1 MFAFARLLSEM
12 CSPIARF
19 MGMGKSPGTL
29 TYEAEEEGRQ
39 GKPQDDADDGLE
51 HRVAEEGGAESSDGQ
66 GQSCTS
72 TVEAMATLPLG
83 LACAGMGSVS
93 ARSGENSAAFA
104 SSKVWEKNMKK
115 YFRRR
120 NLLRSGL
127 DQQDAVDRILILE
140 AVHFG
145 DTGKKTWEQADV
157 TQTGVTQADG
167 TVLIAEIVGV
177 EETGKKALD
186 QTDVAQTYDTVLIPE
201 AARVETKA
209 GEQRDVTQAGDSAVT
224 HETRRGVARRK
235 ARKNVRSN
243 VRKETAQDASVTEA
257 QKEPREGEDCGEQ
270 DIVRLE
276 PEDFATVLGKEKELL
291 EVAVPVLERL
301 FRQMP
306 DCLFTLANARGV
318 VLETWGNGSIAG
330 LEKGSLV
337 NEYTPAIAGMTT
349 ALVTGR
355 PGIARRQGG
364 SGNETLVCVS
374 TPINDEDGTTLACVT
389 VTSRD
394 NHPYLNVIAGEAAD
408 NIASQLRLHAS
419 LARES
424 ALVENAEE
432 GLMAVDASGR
442 IRRANRVARTMCS
455 ISTLPEKV
463 HLSRFFC
470 LGSLLEDIA
479 RGEAFSRVRV
489 ELYDREQEC
498 GSGEYCLMSFVP
510 GEDGGVLLLRC
521 AEEGSVSEG
530 KDVASAQTGKS
541 ARGRALGES
550 LRMLECELISDAL
563 REAEGN
569 VTLAARNLGIARST
583 LYSRL
588 ERHNLHPREF
598 RSLGAS
604 SRAKQRTRKNAAA
617 SAGREVS
624 EAGTAPRE

>member
-19 MGMGKSPGTL
+19 MGMGERPGAL
-29 TYEAEEEGRQ
+29 TYEAEEEERAS
-39 GKPQDDADDGLE
+39 KPQDDADDGLE

-66 GQSCTS
+66 GQSSTS
-72 TVEAMATLPLG
+72 TVEAMAPLPLG
-83 LACAGMGSVS
+83 LACAGMGLVS
-93 ARSGENSAAFA
+93 ARSGKNSAAFA
-104 SSKVWEKNMKK
+104 SSKVWEDNMNA
-115 YFRRR
+115 YFRTRS
-120 NLLRSGL
+120 LLWTALG
-127 DQQDAVDRILILE
+127 QQEADDTILILK
-140 AVHFG
+140 ALGFG
-145 DTGKKTWEQADV
+145 DTVEKAWAQRDV
-157 TQTGVTQADG
+157 RQTCD
-167 TVLIAEIVGV
+167 TVLIPEVVGL
-177 EETGKKALD
+177 EETGEKAGE

-201 AARVETKA
+201 GARAETVKKA
-209 GEQRDVTQAGDSAVT
+209 GEQRDVAQAGDSAVT

-374 TPINDEDGTTLACVT
+374 APINDEGGTTLACVT

-408 NIASQLRLHAS
+408 NIASQLRLRAS

-455 ISTLPEKV
+455 VSTLPEKA

-521 AEEGSVSEG
+521 AEEVVSEG

-550 LRMLECELISDAL
+550 LRMLECELISEAL

-617 SAGREVS
+617 SAEREVS

>member
-1 MFAFARLLSEM
+1 MFAIARLLSEM

-19 MGMGKSPGTL
+19 MGMGQSPGTL
-29 TYEAEEEGRQ
+29 TPEAEEEDRAS
-39 GKPQDDADDGLE
+39 KPLDGADDGQDHRLKAGADAAE
-51 HRVAEEGGAESSDGQ
+51 HSERGGLSRTG
-66 GQSCTS
+66 TK
-72 TVEAMATLPLG
+72 VAMAPLPLA
-83 LACAGMGSVS
+83 LASAGMGSLF
-93 ARSGENSAAFA
+93 ARSGENRAAFK
-104 SSKVWEKNMKK
+104 SSKVWEDDMNT
-115 YFRRR
+115 YFRTRFMLLTGLGEQEADEKIL
-120 NLLRSGL
+120 LLRALS
-127 DQQDAVDRILILE
+127 
-140 AVHFG
+140 FG
-145 DTGKKTWEQADV
+145 
-157 TQTGVTQADG
+157 G
-167 TVLIAEIVGV
+167 TK
-177 EETGKKALD
+177 KKAWARREAR
-186 QTDVAQTYDTVLIPE
+186 QTRDRVLIPE
-201 AARVETKA
+201 VASIEDAVEI
-209 GEQRDVTQAGDSAVT
+209 AGDQADVAQANDSSMVP
-224 HETRRGVARRK
+224 ETRGGTGRRK
-235 ARKNVRSN
+235 TPKNTRKNARKNVR
-243 VRKETAQDASVTEA
+243 KEASREASVTEA
-257 QKEPREGEDCGEQ
+257 VEEPRAGGDCGEQ
-270 DIVRLE
+270 DTVRLE
-276 PEDFATVLGKEKELL
+276 PEEFATVLGKEKELL

-301 FRQMP
+301 SRQMP
-306 DCLFTLANARGV
+306 DCLFTLANSRGV
-318 VLETWGNGSIAG
+318 VLETWGNGNIAG
-330 LEKGSLV
+330 LEKGALV

-355 PGIARRQGG
+355 PGIAKNQD
-364 SGNETLVCVS
+364 SKGNGALFCVS

-389 VTSRD
+389 VTSRVD
-394 NHPYLNVIAGEAAD
+394 HPYLNVIAGEACD
-408 NIASQLRLHAS
+408 NIASQLRLRAS

-424 ALVENAEE
+424 ALVENSEE

-455 ISTLPEKV
+455 ISTLPEKS

-521 AEEGSVSEG
+521 AEEAASEG
-530 KDVASAQTGKS
+530 KEVASAQTGKS
-541 ARGRALGES
+541 ARGRLLGES

-617 SAGREVS
+617 SAEREVS

>member
-66 GQSCTS
+66 GQSRTS

-83 LACAGMGSVS
+83 LACVGMGSVS
-93 ARSGENSAAFA
+93 ARSGKNSAAFA
-104 SSKVWEKNMKK
+104 SSKVWEDNMNA
-115 YFRRR
+115 YFRTRS
-120 NLLRSGL
+120 LLWTALG
-127 DQQDAVDRILILE
+127 QQEANDTILILK
-140 AVHFG
+140 ALGFG
-145 DTGKKTWEQADV
+145 DTVEKAWAQRDV
-157 TQTGVTQADG
+157 RQTCD
-167 TVLIAEIVGV
+167 TVLIPEVVGL
-177 EETGKKALD
+177 EETVEKAGE

-201 AARVETKA
+201 AARAETKT
-209 GEQRDVTQAGDSAVT
+209 GEQRDVAQAGDSAVT
-224 HETRRGVARRK
+224 HETRRKVVRRK
-235 ARKNVRSN
+235 ARKK

-374 TPINDEDGTTLACVT
+374 TPINDEDGTTLACVA

-617 SAGREVS
+617 SAEREVS

>member
-19 MGMGKSPGTL
+19 MGMGERPGAL
-29 TYEAEEEGRQ
+29 TYEAEEEERAS
-39 GKPQDDADDGLE
+39 KPLVGADDGQE
-51 HRVAEEGGAESSDGQ
+51 HRLKEAGAEGAERSESRGL
-66 GQSCTS
+66 SRTS
-72 TVEAMATLPLG
+72 TVVAIAPLPLG
-83 LACAGMGSVS
+83 LACAGMGLVS
-93 ARSGENSAAFA
+93 ARSGKNSAAFA
-104 SSKVWEKNMKK
+104 SSKVWEDNMNA
-115 YFRRR
+115 YFRTRS
-120 NLLRSGL
+120 LLWTALG
-127 DQQDAVDRILILE
+127 QQEADDTILILK
-140 AVHFG
+140 ALGFG
-145 DTGKKTWEQADV
+145 DTVEKAWAQRDV
-157 TQTGVTQADG
+157 RQTC
-167 TVLIAEIVGV
+167 
-177 EETGKKALD
+177 
-186 QTDVAQTYDTVLIPE
+186 DTVLIPE
-201 AARVETKA
+201 GARAETVKKA
-209 GEQRDVTQAGDSAVT
+209 GEQRDVAQAGDSAVT

-330 LEKGSLV
+330 LEKGSLA

-374 TPINDEDGTTLACVT
+374 APINDEGGTTLACVT

-408 NIASQLRLHAS
+408 NIASQLRLRAS

-455 ISTLPEKV
+455 VSTLPEKA

-521 AEEGSVSEG
+521 AEEAASEG
-530 KDVASAQTGKS
+530 KEVASAQTGKS
-541 ARGRALGES
+541 ARGRLLGES

-617 SAGREVS
+617 SAEREVS

>member
-1 MFAFARLLSEM
+1 M
-12 CSPIARF
+12 
-19 MGMGKSPGTL
+19 
-29 TYEAEEEGRQ
+29 
-39 GKPQDDADDGLE
+39 
-51 HRVAEEGGAESSDGQ
+51 
-66 GQSCTS
+66 
-72 TVEAMATLPLG
+72 
-83 LACAGMGSVS
+83 
-93 ARSGENSAAFA
+93 
-104 SSKVWEKNMKK
+104 
-115 YFRRR
+115 
-120 NLLRSGL
+120 
-127 DQQDAVDRILILE
+127 
-140 AVHFG
+140 
-145 DTGKKTWEQADV
+145 
-157 TQTGVTQADG
+157 
-167 TVLIAEIVGV
+167 
-177 EETGKKALD
+177 
-186 QTDVAQTYDTVLIPE
+186 
-201 AARVETKA
+201 
-209 GEQRDVTQAGDSAVT
+209 
-224 HETRRGVARRK
+224 
-235 ARKNVRSN
+235 
-243 VRKETAQDASVTEA
+243 TEA
-257 QKEPREGEDCGEQ
+257 QKEPSEGEDCGEQ

-374 TPINDEDGTTLACVT
+374 APINDEGGTTLACVT

-408 NIASQLRLHAS
+408 NIASQLRLRAS

-455 ISTLPEKV
+455 VSTLPEKA

-521 AEEGSVSEG
+521 AEEVVSEG

-541 ARGRALGES
+541 ARGRLLGES

-617 SAGREVS
+617 SAEREVS

>member
-19 MGMGKSPGTL
+19 MGMGERPGAL
-29 TYEAEEEGRQ
+29 THEAEEEERAS
-39 GKPQDDADDGLE
+39 KPQDDADDGLE

-66 GQSCTS
+66 GQSSTS
-72 TVEAMATLPLG
+72 TVEAMAPLPLG
-83 LACAGMGSVS
+83 LACAGMGLVS
-93 ARSGENSAAFA
+93 ARSGKNSAAFA
-104 SSKVWEKNMKK
+104 SSKVWEDNMNA
-115 YFRRR
+115 YFRTRS
-120 NLLRSGL
+120 LLWTALG
-127 DQQDAVDRILILE
+127 QQEADDTILILK
-140 AVHFG
+140 ALGFG
-145 DTGKKTWEQADV
+145 DTVEKAWAQRDV
-157 TQTGVTQADG
+157 RQTCD
-167 TVLIAEIVGV
+167 TVLIPEVVGL
-177 EETGKKALD
+177 EETGEKAGE

-201 AARVETKA
+201 GARAETVKKA
-209 GEQRDVTQAGDSAVT
+209 GEQRDVAQAGDSAVT
-224 HETRRGVARRK
+224 HETRREVVRRK
-235 ARKNVRSN
+235 ARKK

-257 QKEPREGEDCGEQ
+257 QKEPSEGEDCGEQ

-389 VTSRD
+389 VTSRVD
-394 NHPYLNVIAGEAAD
+394 HPYLNVIAGEACD
-408 NIASQLRLHAS
+408 NIASQLRLRAS

-424 ALVENAEE
+424 ALVENSEE

-442 IRRANRVARTMCS
+442 IRRANRVARAMCS
-455 ISTLPEKV
+455 VSTLPEQA

-498 GSGEYCLMSFVP
+498 GSGEYCLVTFVP

-521 AEEGSVSEG
+521 AEEVSVSIG
-530 KDVASAQTGKS
+530 KDVASAQAGKS
-541 ARGRALGES
+541 AKGRALGES

-563 REAEGN
+563 RETEGN

-617 SAGREVS
+617 SAEREVS
-624 EAGTAPRE
+624 EASTTTRE

>member
-19 MGMGKSPGTL
+19 MGMGERPGAL
-29 TYEAEEEGRQ
+29 TYEAEEEERAS
-39 GKPQDDADDGLE
+39 KPLVGADDGQE
-51 HRVAEEGGAESSDGQ
+51 HRLKEAGAEGAERSESRGL
-66 GQSCTS
+66 SRTS
-72 TVEAMATLPLG
+72 TVVAIAPLPLG
-83 LACAGMGSVS
+83 LACAGMGLVS
-93 ARSGENSAAFA
+93 ARSGKNSAAFA
-104 SSKVWEKNMKK
+104 SSKVWEDNMNA
-115 YFRRR
+115 YFRTRS
-120 NLLRSGL
+120 LLWTALG
-127 DQQDAVDRILILE
+127 QQEADDTILILK
-140 AVHFG
+140 ALGFG
-145 DTGKKTWEQADV
+145 DTVEKAWAQRDV
-157 TQTGVTQADG
+157 RQTCD
-167 TVLIAEIVGV
+167 TVLIPEVVGL
-177 EETGKKALD
+177 EETGEKAGE

-201 AARVETKA
+201 GARAETVKKA
-209 GEQRDVTQAGDSAVT
+209 GEQRDVAQAGDSAVT
-224 HETRRGVARRK
+224 HETRREVVRRK
-235 ARKNVRSN
+235 ARKK

-257 QKEPREGEDCGEQ
+257 QKEPSEGEDCGEQ

-330 LEKGSLV
+330 LEKGSLA

-355 PGIARRQGG
+355 PGIAKNQD
-364 SGNETLVCVS
+364 SKGNGALFCVS

-394 NHPYLNVIAGEAAD
+394 NHPYLNVIAGEGAD

-455 ISTLPEKV
+455 ISTLPEKA

-550 LRMLECELISDAL
+550 LRMLECELISEAL

-617 SAGREVS
+617 SAEREVS

>member
-19 MGMGKSPGTL
+19 MGMGERPGAL
-29 TYEAEEEGRQ
+29 THEAEEEERAS
-39 GKPQDDADDGLE
+39 KPLVGADDGQE
-51 HRVAEEGGAESSDGQ
+51 HRLKEAGAEGAEHSESRGL
-66 GQSCTS
+66 SRTS
-72 TVEAMATLPLG
+72 TVVAIAPLPLG
-83 LACAGMGSVS
+83 LACAGMGLVS
-93 ARSGENSAAFA
+93 ARSGKNSAAFA
-104 SSKVWEKNMKK
+104 SSKVWEDNMNA
-115 YFRRR
+115 YFRTRS
-120 NLLRSGL
+120 LLWTALG
-127 DQQDAVDRILILE
+127 QQEADDTILILK
-140 AVHFG
+140 ALGFG
-145 DTGKKTWEQADV
+145 DTVEKAWAQRDV
-157 TQTGVTQADG
+157 RQTC
-167 TVLIAEIVGV
+167 
-177 EETGKKALD
+177 
-186 QTDVAQTYDTVLIPE
+186 DTVLIPE
-201 AARVETKA
+201 VVGLEETGEKA
-209 GEQRDVTQAGDSAVT
+209 GEQRDVAQAGDSAVT

-355 PGIARRQGG
+355 HGIARRQGG

-374 TPINDEDGTTLACVT
+374 APINDEGGTTLACVT

-408 NIASQLRLHAS
+408 NIASQLRLRAS

-455 ISTLPEKV
+455 VSTLPEKA

-521 AEEGSVSEG
+521 AEEAASEG
-530 KDVASAQTGKS
+530 KEVASAQTGKS
-541 ARGRALGES
+541 ARGRLLGES

-617 SAGREVS
+617 SAEREVS

>member
-29 TYEAEEEGRQ
+29 MYEAEEEGRQ

-66 GQSCTS
+66 GQSRTS

-104 SSKVWEKNMKK
+104 SSKVWEKDMKK

-145 DTGKKTWEQADV
+145 DTGKKTWEQAD
-157 TQTGVTQADG
+157 VTQADG

-209 GEQRDVTQAGDSAVT
+209 GEQRDVAQAGDSAVT
-224 HETRRGVARRK
+224 HETRREVVRRK
-235 ARKNVRSN
+235 ARKK

-257 QKEPREGEDCGEQ
+257 QKEPSEGEDCGEQ

-389 VTSRD
+389 VTSRVD
-394 NHPYLNVIAGEAAD
+394 HPYLNVIAGEACD
-408 NIASQLRLHAS
+408 NIASQLRLRAS

-424 ALVENAEE
+424 ALVENSEE

-442 IRRANRVARTMCS
+442 IRRANRVARAMCS
-455 ISTLPEKV
+455 VSTLPEQA

-498 GSGEYCLMSFVP
+498 GSGEYCLVTFVP

-521 AEEGSVSEG
+521 AEEVSVSIG
-530 KDVASAQTGKS
+530 KDVASAQAGKS
-541 ARGRALGES
+541 AKGRALGES

-563 REAEGN
+563 RETEGN

-617 SAGREVS
+617 SAEREVS

>member
-19 MGMGKSPGTL
+19 MGMGERPGAL
-29 TYEAEEEGRQ
+29 TYEAEEEERAS
-39 GKPQDDADDGLE
+39 KPLVGADDGQE
-51 HRVAEEGGAESSDGQ
+51 HRLKEAGAEGAERSESRGL
-66 GQSCTS
+66 SRTS
-72 TVEAMATLPLG
+72 TVVAIAPLPLG
-83 LACAGMGSVS
+83 LACAGMGLVS
-93 ARSGENSAAFA
+93 ARSGKNSAAFA
-104 SSKVWEKNMKK
+104 SSKVWEDNMNA
-115 YFRRR
+115 YFRTRS
-120 NLLRSGL
+120 LLWTALG
-127 DQQDAVDRILILE
+127 QQEADDTILILK
-140 AVHFG
+140 ALGFG
-145 DTGKKTWEQADV
+145 DTVEKAWAQRDV
-157 TQTGVTQADG
+157 RQTC
-167 TVLIAEIVGV
+167 
-177 EETGKKALD
+177 
-186 QTDVAQTYDTVLIPE
+186 DTVLIPE
-201 AARVETKA
+201 VVGLEETGEKA
-209 GEQRDVTQAGDSAVT
+209 GEQTQAGDSAVT

-330 LEKGSLV
+330 LEKGSLA

-455 ISTLPEKV
+455 VSTLPEKA

-521 AEEGSVSEG
+521 AEEAASEG
-530 KDVASAQTGKS
+530 KEVASAQTGKS
-541 ARGRALGES
+541 ARGRLLGES

-617 SAGREVS
+617 SAEREVS

>member
-19 MGMGKSPGTL
+19 MGMGERPGAL
-29 TYEAEEEGRQ
+29 TYEAEEEERAS
-39 GKPQDDADDGLE
+39 KPLVGADDGQE
-51 HRVAEEGGAESSDGQ
+51 HRLKEAGAEGAERSESRGL
-66 GQSCTS
+66 SRTS
-72 TVEAMATLPLG
+72 TVVAIAPLPLG
-83 LACAGMGSVS
+83 LACAGIGLVS
-93 ARSGENSAAFA
+93 ARSGKNSAAFA
-104 SSKVWEKNMKK
+104 SSKVWEDNMNA
-115 YFRRR
+115 YFRTRS
-120 NLLRSGL
+120 LLWTALG
-127 DQQDAVDRILILE
+127 QQEADDTILILK
-140 AVHFG
+140 ALGFG
-145 DTGKKTWEQADV
+145 DTVEKAWAQRDV
-157 TQTGVTQADG
+157 RQTC
-167 TVLIAEIVGV
+167 
-177 EETGKKALD
+177 
-186 QTDVAQTYDTVLIPE
+186 DTVLIPE
-201 AARVETKA
+201 GARAETVKKA
-209 GEQRDVTQAGDSAVT
+209 GEQRDVAQAGDSAVT

-374 TPINDEDGTTLACVT
+374 APINDEGGTTLACVT

-408 NIASQLRLHAS
+408 NIASQLRLRAS

-455 ISTLPEKV
+455 VSTLPEKA

-521 AEEGSVSEG
+521 AEEAASEG
-530 KDVASAQTGKS
+530 KEVASAQTGKS
-541 ARGRALGES
+541 ARGRLLGES

-617 SAGREVS
+617 SAEREVS

>member
-19 MGMGKSPGTL
+19 MGMGERPGAL
-29 TYEAEEEGRQ
+29 THEAEEEERAS
-39 GKPQDDADDGLE
+39 KPQDDADDGLE
-51 HRVAEEGGAESSDGQ
+51 HRLKEAGAEGAERSESRGL
-66 GQSCTS
+66 SRTS
-72 TVEAMATLPLG
+72 TVVAIAPLPLG
-83 LACAGMGSVS
+83 LACAGMGLVS
-93 ARSGENSAAFA
+93 ARSGKNSAAFA
-104 SSKVWEKNMKK
+104 SSKVWEDNMNA
-115 YFRRR
+115 YFRTRS
-120 NLLRSGL
+120 LLWTALG
-127 DQQDAVDRILILE
+127 QQEADDTILILK
-140 AVHFG
+140 ALGFG
-145 DTGKKTWEQADV
+145 DTVEKAWAQRDV
-157 TQTGVTQADG
+157 RQTCD
-167 TVLIAEIVGV
+167 TVLIPEVVGL
-177 EETGKKALD
+177 EETGEKAGE

-201 AARVETKA
+201 GARAETVKKA
-209 GEQRDVTQAGDSAVT
+209 GEQRDVAQAGDSAVT

-374 TPINDEDGTTLACVT
+374 APINDEGGTTLACVT

-408 NIASQLRLHAS
+408 NIASQLRLRAS

-455 ISTLPEKV
+455 VSTLPEKA

-521 AEEGSVSEG
+521 AEEVVSEG
-530 KDVASAQTGKS
+530 
-541 ARGRALGES
+541 
-550 LRMLECELISDAL
+550 
-563 REAEGN
+563 
-569 VTLAARNLGIARST
+569 NLNFA
-583 LYSRL
+583 
-588 ERHNLHPREF
+588 
-598 RSLGAS
+598 
-604 SRAKQRTRKNAAA
+604 
-617 SAGREVS
+617 
-624 EAGTAPRE
+624 

>member
-19 MGMGKSPGTL
+19 MGMGERPGAL
-29 TYEAEEEGRQ
+29 TYEAEEEERAS
-39 GKPQDDADDGLE
+39 KPLVGADDGQE
-51 HRVAEEGGAESSDGQ
+51 HRLKEAGAEGAERSESRGL
-66 GQSCTS
+66 SRTS
-72 TVEAMATLPLG
+72 TVVAIAPLPLG
-83 LACAGMGSVS
+83 LACAGMGLVS
-93 ARSGENSAAFA
+93 ARSGKNSAAFA
-104 SSKVWEKNMKK
+104 SSKVWEDNMNA
-115 YFRRR
+115 YFRTRS
-120 NLLRSGL
+120 LLWTALG
-127 DQQDAVDRILILE
+127 QQEADDTILILK
-140 AVHFG
+140 ALGFG
-145 DTGKKTWEQADV
+145 DTVEKAWAQRDV
-157 TQTGVTQADG
+157 RQTCD
-167 TVLIAEIVGV
+167 TVLIPEVVGL
-177 EETGKKALD
+177 EETGEKAGE

-201 AARVETKA
+201 GARAETVKKA
-209 GEQRDVTQAGDSAVT
+209 GEQRDVAQAGDSAVT

-374 TPINDEDGTTLACVT
+374 APINDEGGTTLACVT

-408 NIASQLRLHAS
+408 NIASQLRLRAS

-455 ISTLPEKV
+455 VSTLPEKA

-521 AEEGSVSEG
+521 AEEVVSEG

-541 ARGRALGES
+541 ARGRLLGES

-617 SAGREVS
+617 SAERAVS

>member
-1 MFAFARLLSEM
+1 MFAFARMLSDM

-66 GQSCTS
+66 GQSRTS

-104 SSKVWEKNMKK
+104 SSKVWEKDMKK

-120 NLLRSGL
+120 NLLRAGL

-145 DTGKKTWEQADV
+145 DTGKKTWD
-157 TQTGVTQADG
+157 QTDVTQADD

-177 EETGKKALD
+177 EETGKKAEE
-186 QTDVAQTYDTVLIPE
+186 QADVAQTYDTVLIPE

-209 GEQRDVTQAGDSAVT
+209 GEQRDVAQAGDSAVT
-224 HETRRGVARRK
+224 HEARLVRRKARKK
-235 ARKNVRSN
+235 ARKNVR
-243 VRKETAQDASVTEA
+243 KEAVKDASVTEA
-257 QKEPREGEDCGEQ
+257 LEEPRKGEDCGEQ

-276 PEDFATVLGKEKELL
+276 PEEFATVLGKEKELL

-301 FRQMP
+301 FSQMP

-318 VLETWGNGSIAG
+318 VLESWGNGSIAG

-337 NEYTPAIAGMTT
+337 NEHTPAIAGMTT

-355 PGIARRQGG
+355 PGIARRQGENG
-364 SGNETLVCVS
+364 GKALLCIS

-394 NHPYLNVIAGEAAD
+394 YLPYLNVIAEEAAD
-408 NIASQLRLHAS
+408 NIASQLRLRAS

-424 ALVENAEE
+424 ALVENSEE

-442 IRRANRVARTMCS
+442 IHRANRVARTMCS
-455 ISTLPEKV
+455 ISNLSEKA

-479 RGEAFSRVRV
+479 RGEAISRVKV

-530 KDVASAQTGKS
+530 KEVASAQAGKP
-541 ARGRALGES
+541 AKGRALGES
-550 LRMLECELISDAL
+550 LRMLEREIISDAL

-588 ERHNLHPREF
+588 ERHNLQPREF

-604 SRAKQRTRKNAAA
+604 SRTGKQRTRKNAAA
-617 SAGREVS
+617 SAEKGVS
-624 EAGTAPRE
+624 EASTATRE

>member
-1 MFAFARLLSEM
+1 MNENLSLYRRCSQPPQEALKTIGAGRLKGYTDINPMWRIMKLTEEFGPCGVGWKYTIDRQWTEPGANNELSAFCNISLFVKIDGGWSEA
-12 CSPIARF
+12 I
-19 MGMGKSPGTL
+19 PGT
-29 TYEAEEEGRQ
+29 
-39 GKPQDDADDGLE
+39 
-51 HRVAEEGGAESSDGQ
+51 GGASFVAKE
-66 GQSCTS
+66 
-72 TVEAMATLPLG
+72 
-83 LACAGMGSVS
+83 
-93 ARSGENSAAFA
+93 RSGMYTSDECYKMA
-104 SSKVWEKNMKK
+104 
-115 YFRRR
+115 
-120 NLLRSGL
+120 LT
-127 DQQDAVDRILILE
+127 DALSVACKALG
-140 AVHFG
+140 FG
-145 DTGKKTWEQADV
+145 DTVEKAWAQRDV
-157 TQTGVTQADG
+157 RQTCD
-167 TVLIAEIVGV
+167 TVLIPEVVGL
-177 EETGKKALD
+177 EETGEKAGE

-201 AARVETKA
+201 GARAETVKKA
-209 GEQRDVTQAGDSAVT
+209 GEQRDVAQAGDSAVT

-374 TPINDEDGTTLACVT
+374 APINDEGGTTLACVT

-408 NIASQLRLHAS
+408 NIASQLRLRAS

-455 ISTLPEKV
+455 VSTLPEKA

-521 AEEGSVSEG
+521 AEEVVSEG

-550 LRMLECELISDAL
+550 LRMLECELISEAL

-617 SAGREVS
+617 SAEREVS

>member
-19 MGMGKSPGTL
+19 MGMGERPGAL
-29 TYEAEEEGRQ
+29 TYEAEEEERAS
-39 GKPQDDADDGLE
+39 KPLVGADDGQE
-51 HRVAEEGGAESSDGQ
+51 HRLKEAGAEGAERSESRGL
-66 GQSCTS
+66 SRTS
-72 TVEAMATLPLG
+72 TVVAIAPLPLG
-83 LACAGMGSVS
+83 LACAGMGLVS
-93 ARSGENSAAFA
+93 ARSGKNSAAFA
-104 SSKVWEKNMKK
+104 SSKVWEDNMNA
-115 YFRRR
+115 YFRTRS
-120 NLLRSGL
+120 LLWTALG
-127 DQQDAVDRILILE
+127 QQEADDTILILK
-140 AVHFG
+140 ALGFG
-145 DTGKKTWEQADV
+145 DTVEKAWAQRDV
-157 TQTGVTQADG
+157 RQTCD
-167 TVLIAEIVGV
+167 TVLIPEVVGL
-177 EETGKKALD
+177 EETGEKAGE

-201 AARVETKA
+201 GARAETVKKA
-209 GEQRDVTQAGDSAVT
+209 GEQRDVAQAGDSAVT
-224 HETRRGVARRK
+224 HETRREVVRRK
-235 ARKNVRSN
+235 ARKK

-257 QKEPREGEDCGEQ
+257 QKEPSEGEDCGEQ

-374 TPINDEDGTTLACVT
+374 APINDEDGTTLACVT
-389 VTSRD
+389 VTSRVD
-394 NHPYLNVIAGEAAD
+394 HPYLNVIAGEACD
-408 NIASQLRLHAS
+408 NIASQLRLRAS

-424 ALVENAEE
+424 ALVENSEE

-442 IRRANRVARTMCS
+442 IRRANRVARAMCS
-455 ISTLPEKV
+455 VSTLPEKA

-498 GSGEYCLMSFVP
+498 GSGEYCLVTFVP

-521 AEEGSVSEG
+521 AEEGSVSIG
-530 KDVASAQTGKS
+530 KDVASAQAGKS
-541 ARGRALGES
+541 AKGRALGES

-563 REAEGN
+563 RETEGN

-588 ERHNLHPREF
+588 ERHNLHPRDF
-598 RSLGAS
+598 RSPGAS
-604 SRAKQRTRKNAAA
+604 SRAKQRTPKNAAA
-617 SAGREVS
+617 SAEREVS
-624 EAGTAPRE
+624 EASTTTRE